1 MSHPM
6 KHLVRLLAIFI
17 VGMYPLAAHP
27 DPDATQIASPTVC
40 AAAESQD
47 DFLATHNFRPVAAS
61 ALGAIHRLQLWIND
75 EGAWVLVLANRR
87 GVACILAFGRH
98 WEGAEATQ

>member
-1 MSHPM
+1 M
-6 KHLVRLLAIFI
+6 KHLVRLLAILI
-17 VGMYPLAAHP
+17 VVVLPLAAHA

-47 DFLATHNFRPVAAS
+47 DFLATHDFRPVAAP
-61 ALGAIHRLQLWIND
+61 ALGDIHRLQLWIND

-98 WEGAEATQ
+98 WEGGGVGQ